1 MPRISCQ
8 ILRNS
13 YFSAYGGNMG
23 QQQQQQQSQPVHP
36 GQQALHQA
44 VHQSAGGV
52 MNQQRS
58 PNPNQNRN
66 RNFIENSH
74 KVFRRSLFA
83 FPKFLMEFFFN
94 DKKAIRNEI
103 PEIKDATSNVN
114 FVKYFSTVKNS
125 LISITVHQSI

>member
-1 MPRISCQ
+1 
-8 ILRNS
+8 
-13 YFSAYGGNMG
+13 MG

-66 RNFIENSH
+66 RNFIE
-74 KVFRRSLFA
+74 KFFRTRSCADPCLHI
-83 FPKFLMEFFFN
+83 E
-94 DKKAIRNEI
+94 
-103 PEIKDATSNVN
+103 N
-114 FVKYFSTVKNS
+114 FSMDFS
-125 LISITVHQSI
+125 Q

>member
-1 MPRISCQ
+1 
-8 ILRNS
+8 
-13 YFSAYGGNMG
+13 MG

-66 RNFIENSH
+66 RNFIENSNGQGRSPTPVSIS
-74 KVFRRSLFA
+74 KIFDGIFFSMIKKQFKTKFRKSRARLQ
-83 FPKFLMEFFFN
+83 M
-94 DKKAIRNEI
+94 
-103 PEIKDATSNVN
+103 
-114 FVKYFSTVKNS
+114 
-125 LISITVHQSI
+125 

>member
-1 MPRISCQ
+1 
-8 ILRNS
+8 
-13 YFSAYGGNMG
+13 MG

-66 RNFIENSH
+66 RNFIEI
-74 KVFRRSLFA
+74 VFRSPTPVCISKILDG
-83 FPKFLMEFFFN
+83 FFF
-94 DKKAIRNEI
+94 
-103 PEIKDATSNVN
+103 
-114 FVKYFSTVKNS
+114 
-125 LISITVHQSI
+125 QW

>member
-1 MPRISCQ
+1 
-8 ILRNS
+8 
-13 YFSAYGGNMG
+13 MG

-66 RNFIENSH
+66 RNFIENSNGQG
-74 KVFRRSLFA
+74 RSPTPVSISKIFDGI
-83 FPKFLMEFFFN
+83 FF
-94 DKKAIRNEI
+94 
-103 PEIKDATSNVN
+103 
-114 FVKYFSTVKNS
+114 
-125 LISITVHQSI
+125 Q

>member
-1 MPRISCQ
+1 
-8 ILRNS
+8 
-13 YFSAYGGNMG
+13 MG

-66 RNFIENSH
+66 RNFIAKFS
-74 KVFRRSLFA
+74 VRRPLFA
-83 FPKFLMEFFFN
+83 FSKISMEFFSMI
-94 DKKAIRNEI
+94 KKQFKTKFRKSRAR
-103 PEIKDATSNVN
+103 
-114 FVKYFSTVKNS
+114 
-125 LISITVHQSI
+125 LQM